1 MKKYIL
7 LSLLLLCFTGCF
19 NVREKKNTHIKNIFT
34 FPIGYD
40 KEELGFLPEKRASD
54 AALDFCYNNGF
65 FYISDKINNK
75 ILKVTET
82 GVIILTI
89 YNQENYPHLVPNG
102 SDADDF
108 DSEAAANSSDS
119 YEYLKLYSSYPLE
132 QPGAIAADIEK
143 NIYVVN
149 REPLHK
155 KYGEQ
160 NLIEDE
166 FILKFDSHGKLV
178 YKIGKNGCS
187 TLLGENIE
195 PFNYVSKVATDI
207 NSNLIVIEG
216 YSEDLKIF
224 KYSKDGE
231 LLCQTVLSKNKLPLS
246 KNELNGIILLIDAVP
261 GYLENEV
268 LVIYQFVSR
277 ETTNSIEL
285 FQLEYEKIFRYNIKD
300 DKIDKMLLK
309 TSPEYEDLSKLKFNP
324 AVTELYGDMKRIQRP
339 MPTFIGCDSYNN
351 IYMYQEKL
359 PLDSLIIKDF
369 RLMKYNENGRME
381 SLHHIRFNYDVV
393 YNSDMYLTNNG
404 RVLSYIVK
412 ENEVTFV
419 SVND

>member
-1 MKKYIL
+1 MKKYIAISL
-7 LSLLLLCFTGCF
+7 LSLCFTGCF
-19 NVREKKNTHIKNIFT
+19 TVKEKKNTQIKHIFT

-40 KEELGFLPEKRASD
+40 KEELGFLPEKRTSE

-89 YNQENYPHLVPNG
+89 YNQENYPYLVPNN
-102 SDADDF
+102 SDADF
-108 DSEAAANSSDS
+108 DSSEN
-119 YEYLKLYSSYPLE
+119 YEYLKLYSSYPLD
-132 QPGAIAADIEK
+132 QPRTIAADIEK
-143 NIYVVN
+143 NIYIVN

-155 KYGEQ
+155 KYGER

-166 FILKFDSHGKLV
+166 FILKFDSHGKLM
-178 YKIGKNGCS
+178 YKIGKNGSS
-187 TLLGENIE
+187 TVLGENIE
-195 PFNYVSKVATDI
+195 PFNYVNKVATDI

-216 YSEDLKIF
+216 YSEELKIF

-231 LLCQTVLSKNKLPLS
+231 LLYQTILSKNKLPLS
-246 KNELNGIILLIDAVP
+246 KNELNNTILLIDTIP

-300 DKIDKMLLK
+300 DKIDKMILK

-324 AVTELYGDMKRIQRP
+324 AVTELYGDMKQIQRP
-339 MPTFIGCDSYNN
+339 MPIFIGCDSYSN

-369 RLMKYNENGRME
+369 KLMKYNENGRME
-381 SLHHIRFNYDVV
+381 SLHHIRFDYDIV
-393 YNSDMYLTNNG
+393 YNSKIYLTNNG
-404 RVLSYIVK
+404 RTLSYIVK

>member
-7 LSLLLLCFTGCF
+7 ISLLSVCLTGCF
-19 NVREKKNTHIKNIFT
+19 NVREKKNTHIKQIFT

-40 KEELGFLPEKRASD
+40 KEELGFLPEKRASE

-65 FYISDKINNK
+65 FYISDKVNNK
-75 ILKVTET
+75 VLKVTET

-89 YNQENYPHLVPNG
+89 YNQENYPHLIP
-102 SDADDF
+102 
-108 DSEAAANSSDS
+108 NSSDVDADS
-119 YEYLKLYSSYPLE
+119 SENYEYLKLYASYPLE
-132 QPGAIAADIEK
+132 QPRAIAADIEK
-143 NIYVVN
+143 NIYIVN

-178 YKIGKNGCS
+178 YKIGKNGNS
-187 TLLGENIE
+187 AFLGENIE
-195 PFNYVSKVATDI
+195 PFNYVNKVVTDM
-207 NSNLIVIEG
+207 NSNVIVIEG
-216 YSEDLKIF
+216 YSENLKIF

-231 LLCQTVLSKNKLPLS
+231 LLCQTVLSKSKLPLS
-246 KNELNGIILLIDAVP
+246 KNELSNTILLIDAVP
-261 GYLENEV
+261 GYLENEI

-277 ETTNSIEL
+277 EITNSIEL

-300 DKIDKMLLK
+300 DKIDKMILK
-309 TSPEYEDLSKLKFNP
+309 TSPEYEDLSKLKCNP
-324 AVTELYGDMKRIQRP
+324 AVTELYGDMKMIQHP
-339 MPTFIGCDSYNN
+339 MPTFIGCDNYSN

-359 PLDSLIIKDF
+359 PLDSLLIKDF

-381 SLHHIRFNYDVV
+381 SLHHIKFSHDVV
-393 YNSDMYLTNNG
+393 YNSKMYVTNNG
-404 RVLSYIVK
+404 RALGYIVK

>member
-7 LSLLLLCFTGCF
+7 ISLLSLCLTGCF
-19 NVREKKNTHIKNIFT
+19 NVREKKNTHIKHIFT

-40 KEELGFLPEKRASD
+40 KEELGFLPEKGASE

-75 ILKVTET
+75 ILKITET

-89 YNQENYPHLVPNG
+89 YNQENYPHLVPNS
-102 SDADDF
+102 SDADIDV
-108 DSEAAANSSDS
+108 DSDS
-119 YEYLKLYSSYPLE
+119 NENYKYLKLYSSYPLE
-132 QPGAIAADIEK
+132 QPRAIAADIEK
-143 NIYVVN
+143 NIYIVN

-155 KYGEQ
+155 KYGKQ

-166 FILKFDSHGKLV
+166 FILKFDSHGKLM
-178 YKIGKNGCS
+178 YKIGKNGNS
-187 TLLGENIE
+187 SLLGENIE
-195 PFNYVSKVATDI
+195 PFNYVNKVVTDI
-207 NSNLIVIEG
+207 NNNLIAIEG

-224 KYSKDGE
+224 KYSKDGK
-231 LLCQTVLSKNKLPLS
+231 LLYQTVLSKNKLPLS
-246 KNELNGIILLIDAVP
+246 KNELNNIILLIDAVP
-261 GYLENEV
+261 SYLENEI
-268 LVIYQFVSR
+268 LVTYQFVSR
-277 ETTNSIEL
+277 ETTNSIES

-300 DKIDKMLLK
+300 DKIDKMILK
-309 TSPEYEDLSKLKFNP
+309 TSPDYEDLSKLKFNP
-324 AVTELYGDMKRIQRP
+324 AVTELYGGMKMIQHP
-339 MPTFIGCDSYNN
+339 MPTFIGCDSYSN

-369 RLMKYNENGRME
+369 RLMKYNENGKME
-381 SLHHIRFNYDVV
+381 SLHHIRFSYDIV
-393 YNSDMYLTNNG
+393 YNSKMYLTTNG
-404 RVLSYIVK
+404 RALSYIVK